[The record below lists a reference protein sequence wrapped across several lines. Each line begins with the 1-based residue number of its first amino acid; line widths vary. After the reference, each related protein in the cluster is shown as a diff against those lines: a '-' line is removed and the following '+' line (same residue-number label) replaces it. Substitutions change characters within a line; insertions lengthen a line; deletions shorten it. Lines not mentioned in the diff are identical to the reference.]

1 MSCPDAAGTI
11 TGGPPLDVSITDRS
25 ATLPAAVP
33 DGPPL
38 FCEHFMARHILCFH
52 ITGKFVLSLSR
63 RPPRDSLNDVV
74 QLRVLAP
81 SPSGRYARCEQ
92 TLSAAATHTWTR
104 RHTRATRATGDSRVG
119 SGGEALCW
127 EKGKWGG
134 LNSSLSEL
142 HDVVMN
148 NRYHLG
154 ASNSLNSDA
163 KRIYNKTMSPISD
176 QQANL
181 KVYIQS
187 VLSVLKKQTNQTH
200 SSSPPFYQE
209 KHLYNCD
216 PSKPTLCGWCKM
228 SCKLQPTGLNTTM
241 QESLLAWWIPCD
253 HKL

>member
-63 RPPRDSLNDVV
+63 RPPGDSLNDVV

-81 SPSGRYARCEQ
+81 SASGRYARCEQ
-92 TLSAAATHTWTR
+92 TLPAAATHTWTR
-104 RHTRATRATGDSRVG
+104 RHTWTTRATGDSRVG

-127 EKGKWGG
+127 EKGRWGG

-142 HDVVMN
+142 HPPQN
-148 NRYHLG
+148 
-154 ASNSLNSDA
+154 
-163 KRIYNKTMSPISD
+163 TMLWLITD
-176 QQANL
+176 TARAL
-181 KVYIQS
+181 
-187 VLSVLKKQTNQTH
+187 
-200 SSSPPFYQE
+200 
-209 KHLYNCD
+209 
-216 PSKPTLCGWCKM
+216 PTLWTATPKEFTTGERKQWVLFLRN
-228 SCKLQPTGLNTTM
+228 KLIWKFIFN
-241 QESLLAWWIPCD
+241 
-253 HKL
+253 

>member
-33 DGPPL
+33 DGPAL

-92 TLSAAATHTWTR
+92 TLSAAATHTHEHADTPGQREQPVTHESGQEERLGKVRWTKFIFI
-104 RHTRATRATGDSRVG
+104 RVTPPPKHG
-119 SGGEALCW
+119 
-127 EKGKWGG
+127 
-134 LNSSLSEL
+134 
-142 HDVVMN
+142 VVMN
-148 NRYHLG
+148 NRYRLG
-154 ASNSLNSDA
+154 TSNPLNSDA
-163 KRIYNKTMSPISD
+163 KRIYSRGEKTMSPIFD
-176 QQANL
+176 QQANP
-181 KVYIQS
+181 KVYIQL
-187 VLSVLKKQTNQTH
+187 VLLVLKKQTSQTH
-200 SSSPPFYQE
+200 SSSPPFYQG
-209 KHLYNCD
+209 KHLYNCN

-228 SCKLQPTGLNTTM
+228 SCKLQPTGLNTTT
-241 QESLLAWWIPCD
+241 QESLLM
-253 HKL
+253 